1 MSNFVKVANAT
12 AALQKRHNYAE
23 TVDKKVFWK
32 KKNVELAKFFFLWP
46 SANIIKWHD

>member
-23 TVDKKVFWK
+23 TVDKKVFWEK
-32 KKNVELAKFFFLWP
+32 KTLNLQSFFFMAI
-46 SANIIKWHD
+46 SEYN

>member
-23 TVDKKVFWK
+23 TVDKKVFWEK
-32 KKNVELAKFFFLWP
+32 TLNLQSFFFMAI
-46 SANIIKWHD
+46 SEYN